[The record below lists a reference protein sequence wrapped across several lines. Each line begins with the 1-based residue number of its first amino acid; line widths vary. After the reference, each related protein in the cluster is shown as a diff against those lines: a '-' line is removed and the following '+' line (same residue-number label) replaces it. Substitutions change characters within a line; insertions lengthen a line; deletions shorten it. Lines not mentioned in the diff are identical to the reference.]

1 MLVRLGGHDGHLGPL
16 GRHAG
21 YREADLGAMG
31 DHVAFLGRDLEAMP
45 DLLGPTW
52 VPCGAS
58 WGRLEG
64 YEASWATARKPFARF
79 WQAHVAEVPR
89 LPTKRREPYG

>member
-1 MLVRLGGHDGHLGPL
+1 MSAIMSTTEPCWALVGGYIGPL

-21 YREADLGAMG
+21 YLEADLGAMG

-64 YEASWATARKPFARF
+64 YEAS
-79 WQAHVAEVPR
+79 
-89 LPTKRREPYG
+89 